1 VLQRLISDGPIPT
14 QKPGLIF
21 KVNLIFLKIFTIAR
35 LFQKVASNF
44 FVMKYDK
51 TNFMK
56 YKTLILLTLLTVNTL
71 HSLQAQKGVIAGTI
85 NDSEI
90 NDVLAFATVVAKGT
104 TTGTTSDFDGKYS
117 LELEPGTYTISFSYV
132 GYETRE
138 ITGVIIKADV
148 ETLVDVTLNP
158 ASNQLEE
165 VVVITTVSKNTEAS
179 VLNLQKR
186 SVALI
191 DGLSIQSIKRSGAS
205 DIAGAVKN
213 IPGVSVQGGKFVYV
227 RGLGDRYTKSILN
240 GVDVPGL
247 DPDRNTLQ
255 LDIFPTNILDNI
267 IVIKS
272 ATADQPADFTGGV
285 IDIVTKDFPTKPEY
299 SFSAGASYNS
309 EMHFNNNYLN
319 YGTSKSQFL
328 GFDSGR
334 RDLPIPQNALIP
346 IPQASDLAAI
356 SVRRLTQRFDPE
368 LAAKR
373 NQSGADF
380 NIGFTAGN
388 QYNLNKEGTKRI
400 GYQASVS
407 YKNTTEFFE
416 NYVDG
421 QVFRYDVDN
430 PSQFELITDRT
441 QQGDL
446 GVNNVLLTGLGGVA
460 VKTERSK
467 YKLNV
472 LHIQNGES
480 KASILNQ
487 SNLFINSNTSKRD
500 ILIYTERAITNVMLN
515 GVHTNKDASWTTEW
529 KLSPTRSKIFDKDFR
544 VTPFRINESDGS
556 FIISPSESGD
566 VTRIWRD
573 LEEINLAGKLD
584 FTRKHQL
591 LGKDAKLKFGGGYTF
606 KNREFIVD
614 QFNLPTQPADF
625 STRFNGNPDLVL
637 APGNILDVG
646 TGNGTFVQRVSGPS
660 DSFDS
665 DITVAAVYLSEEFKL
680 SNRLNAVIGVRAEQ
694 FQLKFTGSSQSRGT
708 FDNETIL
715 DELDFFPSA
724 NFILDL
730 NEDGNKKIRTSY
742 SRTTAR
748 PSFKEASL
756 AEIFDPISSNFFIGN
771 LDLRP
776 TYVNNYDLRYETY
789 GKGTDFL
796 ALSVFYKSFT
806 DPIELTFFRAATGQI
821 TPQNLADANVI
832 GGEIEL
838 RKDLGFITGLQNW
851 YFNTNVS
858 VIESSQAF
866 AEPERDAREDNL
878 REGEVLGDSRQLQ
891 GQSPLL
897 VNFGIGYNGN
907 DNGWQGGMFYN
918 VQGKTLEIVG
928 DGNIPDV
935 FSRPF
940 HNLKL
945 NISKE
950 FGEKKNNKISLSF
963 ENILNDEIESFYST
977 FRAEERIYSR
987 RSPGQA
993 ITLGYSYNF

>member
-1 VLQRLISDGPIPT
+1 MKHKIFLVVLLIS
-14 QKPGLIF
+14 
-21 KVNLIFLKIFTIAR
+21 V
-35 LFQKVASNF
+35 SS
-44 FVMKYDK
+44 
-51 TNFMK
+51 
-56 YKTLILLTLLTVNTL
+56 L
-71 HSLQAQKGVIAGTI
+71 HYLQAQKGVLAGTI

-90 NDVLAFATVVAKGT
+90 NDVLPFANILVKGT
-104 TTGTTSDFDGKYS
+104 NVGGTTDFDGKYS
-117 LELEPGTYTISFSYV
+117 LEIEAGTYTVAFSYI
-132 GYETRE
+132 GYETKQ
-138 ITGVIIKADV
+138 ITEVVITPNK
-148 ETLVDVTLNP
+148 ETILDVTLNP
-158 ASNQLEE
+158 ASSQLQE
-165 VVVITTVSKNTEAS
+165 VVVTTTVSKNTEAS

-191 DGLSIQSIKRSGAS
+191 DGLSIQSIQRGGAG
-205 DIAGAVKN
+205 DIASAVKN
-213 IPGVSVQGGKFVYV
+213 VPGVSVQGGKFVYV

-267 IVIKS
+267 IVVKS
-272 ATADQPADFTGGV
+272 ATADQAADFTGGV
-285 IDIVTKDFPTKPEY
+285 IDIVTKDFPTR
-299 SFSAGASYNS
+299 ASYSVSASTTYNS
-309 EMHFNNNYLN
+309 QMHFNNNYLN
-319 YGTSKSQFL
+319 YGQSKSQFL
-328 GFDSGR
+328 GFDSGS
-334 RDLPIPQNALIP
+334 RDLPIPSNALIP

-356 SVRRLTQRFDPE
+356 SVNRLTRRFNPE

-373 NQSGADF
+373 TQSGADF
-380 NIGFTAGN
+380 NFGFTAGN
-388 QYNLNKEGTKRI
+388 QYNINEDGTKRI

-407 YKNTTEFFE
+407 YKNTTEFYE
-416 NYVDG
+416 NYIDG
-421 QVFRYDVDN
+421 QVFRYEIND
-430 PSQFELITDRT
+430 PGQFELITDRT

-446 GVNNVLLTGLGGVA
+446 GVNNVLLTGLAGVA
-460 VKTERSK
+460 LKTERSK
-467 YKLNV
+467 YKLNI

-487 SNLFINSNTSKRD
+487 ANLFINSNISKRD
-500 ILIYTERAITNVMLN
+500 ILTYTERAITNVLLN
-515 GVHTNKDASWTTEW
+515 GVHTNEDASWTTEW

-544 VTPFRINESDGS
+544 ITPFRINESDGS

-573 LEEINLAGKLD
+573 LEEINMAGKLD
-584 FTRKHQL
+584 LTRRHQIF
-591 LGKDAKLKFGGGYTF
+591 GRDAKLKFGGAYTF

-625 STRFNGNPDLVL
+625 SSRFNGNPDLVL
-637 APGNILDVG
+637 APENIINVG
-646 TGNGTFVQRVSGPS
+646 TGEGTFVQRVSGPS
-660 DSFDS
+660 DSFNS
-665 DITVAAVYLSEEFKL
+665 DITVAAAYISEEFKL
-680 SNRLNAVIGVRAEQ
+680 SNRLNAVIGLRAEQ
-694 FQLKFTGSSQSRGT
+694 FQLKFTGSSQSRGQ

-724 NFILDL
+724 NLILDL

-776 TYVNNYDLRYETY
+776 TYVDNYDLRFETY
-789 GKGTDFL
+789 GKGTDFI
-796 ALSVFYKSFT
+796 ALSAFFKSFT

-821 TPQNLADANVI
+821 TPQNLADATVI

-838 RKDLGFITGLQNW
+838 RKDLGFIPGLQNW
-851 YFNTNVS
+851 YFNTNIS
-858 VIESSQAF
+858 LIESKQAF

-878 REGEVLGDSRQLQ
+878 RAGEVLGDSRQLQ

-897 VNFGIGYNGN
+897 INFGLGYNGN
-907 DNGWQGGMFYN
+907 ENGWQGGLFYN

-940 HNLKL
+940 HNLRL

-950 FGEKKNNKISLSF
+950 LGENKNSKIALSF

-977 FRAEERIYSR
+977 FRAEEQIYSR

-993 ITLGYSYNF
+993 ISLSYSYNF

>member
-1 VLQRLISDGPIPT
+1 M
-14 QKPGLIF
+14 
-21 KVNLIFLKIFTIAR
+21 NYKIFIILALITCTTIHH
-35 LFQKVASNF
+35 
-44 FVMKYDK
+44 
-51 TNFMK
+51 T
-56 YKTLILLTLLTVNTL
+56 
-71 HSLQAQKGVIAGTI
+71 QAQKGILAGTL

-90 NDVLAFATVVAKGT
+90 NDVLPFATVVVKGTNIGT
-104 TTGTTSDFDGKYS
+104 TTDFDGKYT
-117 LELEPGTYTISFSYV
+117 LELDLGTYTVAFSYV
-132 GYETRE
+132 GYETKQ
-138 ITGVIIKADV
+138 ITDVVIKENK
-148 ETLVDVTLNP
+148 ETLLDVTLNP

-165 VVVITTVSKNTEAS
+165 VVVTTTVSKNTEAS

-213 IPGVSVQGGKFVYV
+213 VPGVSVQGGKFVYV

-267 IVIKS
+267 IVVKS
-272 ATADQPADFTGGV
+272 ATADQAADFTGGV
-285 IDIVTKDFPTKPEY
+285 IDIVTKDFPTKAEY
-299 SFSAGASYNS
+299 SFSVGTSYNS
-309 EMHFNNNYLN
+309 QMHFNNNYLN
-319 YGTSKSQFL
+319 YGQSKSQFL
-328 GFDSGR
+328 GFDSGK
-334 RDLPIPQNALIP
+334 RDLPIQQNALIP

-356 SVRRLTQRFDPE
+356 SVNRLTRRFDPE

-373 NQSGADF
+373 NQSGANF
-380 NIGFTAGN
+380 NLGFTAGN
-388 QYNLNKEGTKRI
+388 QYNLNDEGTKRI
-400 GYQASVS
+400 GYQASFS
-407 YKNTTEFFE
+407 YKNTTEFYQ

-421 QVFRYDVDN
+421 QVFRYEIND
-430 PSQFELITDRT
+430 PSVFELVTDRT

-446 GVNNVLLTGLGGVA
+446 GVNNVLLTGLAGVA
-460 VKTERSK
+460 LKTEKSK
-467 YKLNV
+467 YKLNI

-480 KASILNQ
+480 NASILNQ
-487 SNLFINSNTSKRD
+487 ANLLLNSNLSKRD
-500 ILIYTERAITNVMLN
+500 ILTYTERGITNILLN

-544 VTPFRINESDGS
+544 ITPFRINESDDS

-584 FTRKHQL
+584 LTRKHQF
-591 LGKDAKLKFGGGYTF
+591 LGKEAKLKFGGAYTF

-625 STRFNGNPDLVL
+625 STTFNGNPDLVL
-637 APGNILDVG
+637 APENILNVG
-646 TGNGTFVQRVSGPS
+646 TGIGTFVQRVSGPS
-660 DSFDS
+660 DSFNS
-665 DITVAAVYLSEEFKL
+665 DIIVAAAYISEEFKVT
-680 SNRLNAVIGVRAEQ
+680 NRLNAVIGLRAEQ
-694 FQLKFTGSSQSRGT
+694 FQLKFTGSSQSRGQ

-715 DELDFFPSA
+715 DELDLFPSA
-724 NFILDL
+724 NFILDI
-730 NEDGNKKIRTSY
+730 NEEGNKKIRTSY

-776 TYVNNYDLRYETY
+776 TYVDNFDLRFETY
-789 GKGTDFL
+789 GKGTDFV
-796 ALSVFYKSFT
+796 ALSAFYKSFT

-821 TPQNLADANVI
+821 TPQNLADATVI

-838 RKDLGFITGLQNW
+838 RKDLGFITGLKNW

-858 VIESSQAF
+858 VIESTQSF

-897 VNFGIGYNGN
+897 INFGIGYNGN
-907 DNGWQGGMFYN
+907 DNGWQGGLFYN

-950 FGEKKNNKISLSF
+950 FGENKTSKIALSF
-963 ENILNDEIESFYST
+963 ENILNDDIESFYST
-977 FRAEERIYSR
+977 FRAEEQIYSR

-993 ITLGYSYNF
+993 ISLSYSYNF